1 MPGKTPYFS
10 KQVPSSRNTKA
21 KTRGEIPPQRSF
33 AKTAYCKPFP
43 CQFSKNPLYSMS
55 FGGNEAWAPRN
66 GRYRTVSGW
75 EHSSTKVNLSCAV
88 GYPGWSSR
96 SFLFTAIFDS
106 WFFLHAYSFR
116 CSTIPRFSF
125 LYSLM
130 RYTCKAFSVVFRITS
145 SSEIPFNSARQ
156 ETT

>member
-1 MPGKTPYFS
+1 MPGKTPHFS

-21 KTRGEIPPQRSF
+21 KTGGEIPPQRSF

-66 GRYRTVSGW
+66 GRYQTVSGW

-88 GYPGWSSR
+88 GHPGWSSR
-96 SFLFTAIFDS
+96 SFLFSKLVYCILYT
-106 WFFLHAYSFR
+106 
-116 CSTIPRFSF
+116 FSP
-125 LYSLM
+125 
-130 RYTCKAFSVVFRITS
+130 FSAVTRITS
-145 SSEIPFNSARQ
+145 SAEIPFKSARKS
-156 ETT
+156 TT

>member
-21 KTRGEIPPQRSF
+21 KTGGKIPPQRSF

-43 CQFSKNPLYSMS
+43 CQFSKNPLYSLG
-55 FGGNEAWAPRN
+55 FGGDEAWAPRN

-96 SFLFTAIFDS
+96 SFLFTAIVDS
-106 WFFLHAYSFR
+106 CFFSHSYSFR
-116 CSTIPRFSF
+116 CSTIPRFS
-125 LYSLM
+125 LLLNAIYL
-130 RYTCKAFSVVFRITS
+130 
-145 SSEIPFNSARQ
+145 
-156 ETT
+156 